1 MVRSFLHYFIVVGI
15 VIFTLRNLYQ
25 LFTITTVRDIDDS
38 IPVVVERQYSNHLPL
53 KTATT
58 ADSRSSLQCRLDWD
72 NAKKWTLI
80 NAWLGMELPI
90 LIGAIRHNRNVTT
103 TIRTT
108 TVNPRTTTTVSN
120 TNNNNNNNNPGAI
133 LHDSYYKYT
142 NKDIVYIIFTQ
153 RPHQQS
159 GKIQNFR
166 TVDWICVYGNQEDGD
181 HNNNVHDDDDDA
193 KHPQEPAILAPYA
206 HRKKSDDVI
215 VMCNA
220 TVRTNSTFSFPPPTN
235 NNDHDKNKTK
245 HANDD
250 DDEKDLKLLE
260 LIGVQALLPSAIDIK
275 PTITTT
281 TLTNKAKNATN
292 SSNINDIKS
301 NSNTA
306 YVYNVRQPLRCDRFE
321 EEETWHIHKSKT
333 IGACLR
339 FRGVRDREHVP
350 EWIEYHRV
358 LGVEHFWIYTNE
370 EWNMTGLYE
379 ASYITYLPFDFTWS
393 SNNHAH
399 YFPYEY
405 KNPSGYAFFVFV
417 CNHEQTTA
425 SNNDHFVF
433 FFGSKAS
440 RLYVF
445 LFLSQL
451 FLLLTMY

>member
-1 MVRSFLHYFIVVGI
+1 
-15 VIFTLRNLYQ
+15 
-25 LFTITTVRDIDDS
+25 
-38 IPVVVERQYSNHLPL
+38 
-53 KTATT
+53 
-58 ADSRSSLQCRLDWD
+58 
-72 NAKKWTLI
+72 
-80 NAWLGMELPI
+80 
-90 LIGAIRHNRNVTT
+90 
-103 TIRTT
+103 
-108 TVNPRTTTTVSN
+108 
-120 TNNNNNNNNPGAI
+120 
-133 LHDSYYKYT
+133 
-142 NKDIVYIIFTQ
+142 
-153 RPHQQS
+153 
-159 GKIQNFR
+159 
-166 TVDWICVYGNQEDGD
+166 
-181 HNNNVHDDDDDA
+181 
-193 KHPQEPAILAPYA
+193 
-206 HRKKSDDVI
+206 
-215 VMCNA
+215 MCNA

-235 NNDHDKNKTK
+235 NSDHDKNKTK
-245 HANDD
+245 HANDDDD

-292 SSNINDIKS
+292 NSNININNINI

-393 SNNHAH
+393 SNDHAQ

-405 KNPSGYAFFVFV
+405 KNPSKGYAFLVFI
-417 CNHEQTTA
+417 CNHDQTTA

-433 FFGSKAS
+433 FFGSRS
-440 RLYVF
+440 YVCMCLCF
-445 LFLSQL
+445 CRNCF
-451 FLLLTMY
+451 YY